1 MEAVTNAN
9 VRQMY
14 LSIAYALVQFLTQN
28 VRLWLPKSVEA
39 YGDFG
44 DHRAII
50 FHTFSNFL
58 LFSVQTDHTVEKPKA
73 P

>member
-14 LSIAYALVQFLTQN
+14 LSIEYAPVQFRTQN
-28 VRLWLPKSVEA
+28 VRIWLPQSVDA

-58 LFSVQTDHTVEKPKA
+58 LFSVQTDQTAEKPKT